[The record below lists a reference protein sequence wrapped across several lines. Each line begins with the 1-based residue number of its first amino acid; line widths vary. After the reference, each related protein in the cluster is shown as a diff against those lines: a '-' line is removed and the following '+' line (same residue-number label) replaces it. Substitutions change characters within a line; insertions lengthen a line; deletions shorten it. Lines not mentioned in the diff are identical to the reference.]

1 MPLTGPAR
9 GLERPGTVSLDSS
22 PCRVCCG
29 PLRAAC
35 ASRPTGPRLHCP
47 PCLRLGDTFEH
58 VLDRGRGLDTE
69 PHGSEV
75 FTHRLPQRP
84 HAPGV
89 YRLGRVQHLQEGV
102 PRSPIPA
109 VLDDGCPPSAEPRE
123 AGYPQAGPRHRLHKR
138 FGMCKTTAMTPTPN
152 STAAVLYCR
161 VSTEEQGATGA
172 SLDAQE
178 TTLRAEAARR
188 GITDVHVIRDVASG
202 KTMNGR
208 PGLDTARHMLKTR
221 QAGYLFAL
229 RLDRI
234 SRDVH
239 DFTGLMKDAARQ
251 RWAIV
256 LTDMDIDASTPSG
269 EFMLNIHVAAAQNER
284 RLIGERTR
292 EGMAQRKREGV
303 HIGRKRALSD
313 DVARRIFDM
322 RDEGQTVAAIAR
334 TLTEEKIPTATGK
347 TKWYSSTVNRVL
359 DSVSGRPA

>member
-1 MPLTGPAR
+1 M
-9 GLERPGTVSLDSS
+9 
-22 PCRVCCG
+22 
-29 PLRAAC
+29 
-35 ASRPTGPRLHCP
+35 
-47 PCLRLGDTFEH
+47 
-58 VLDRGRGLDTE
+58 
-69 PHGSEV
+69 
-75 FTHRLPQRP
+75 
-84 HAPGV
+84 
-89 YRLGRVQHLQEGV
+89 
-102 PRSPIPA
+102 
-109 VLDDGCPPSAEPRE
+109 
-123 AGYPQAGPRHRLHKR
+123 
-138 FGMCKTTAMTPTPN
+138 AMTPTPH
-152 STAAVLYCR
+152 TTTAVLYCR
-161 VSTEEQGATGA
+161 VSTEEQGTSGA

-202 KTMNGR
+202 KTMRGR
-208 PGLDTARHMLKTR
+208 PGLDQARAMLKR
-221 QAGYLFAL
+221 RDAGYLFAL

-239 DFTGLMKDAARQ
+239 DFTGLMKDADRQ

-303 HIGRKRALSD
+303 HVGRRRALPD
-313 DVARRIFDM
+313 DVARRIYQMKDDGM
-322 RDEGQTVAAIAR
+322 TVAAIAR
-334 TLTEEKIPTATGK
+334 TLTDEAIPTATGK